1 MPFQN
6 DVPTISKFSTDL
18 LCSLNHLFLHLCI
31 RTDNINKLRSQKKGL
46 DLMLNS
52 VQAQDPHNKQ
62 LLSPDSQLPRSSQCT
77 NAESRVKEKKHFA
90 A

>member
-1 MPFQN
+1 
-6 DVPTISKFSTDL
+6 
-18 LCSLNHLFLHLCI
+18 
-31 RTDNINKLRSQKKGL
+31 
-46 DLMLNS
+46 MLNS